1 MVLILSWCVDEPHSQ
16 PQENSTRLCGFNY
29 PERPSCP
36 SNTADLPAG
45 SLLPS
50 IPNKPEN
57 RRPSDPIRQKIKKIS
72 PHFPVGLNQ
81 KKGWSAGERRSNQ
94 KKQQEKEQN
103 GSHHQSNKKRLTG
116 NSRQPFKLNHFKI
129 VSCLYSISSSAVL
142 FPLYTK
148 MLSILSPFFPV
159 WYLM

>member
-1 MVLILSWCVDEPHSQ
+1 MNHIPTSRKTALDFAVLTAPAS
-16 PQENSTRLCGFNY
+16 
-29 PERPSCP
+29 RPFP
-36 SNTADLPAG
+36 SNTVHLPAG

-81 KKGWSAGERRSNQ
+81 KKDG
-94 KKQQEKEQN
+94 QQERDGVIRRNSRKK
-103 GSHHQSNKKRLTG
+103 SKTAAITRAIKKRLTG

>member
-1 MVLILSWCVDEPHSQ
+1 MSWCVDEPHSYS
-16 PQENSTRLCGFNY
+16 QENSTRLCGFNY

-50 IPNKPEN
+50 IPNKPEIAFLLI
-57 RRPSDPIRQKIKKIS
+57 RSGRKSKKRP
-72 PHFPVGLNQ
+72 PHFPTRYQTRKRMVSRRAPEQ
-81 KKGWSAGERRSNQ
+81 SERNSRRA
-94 KKQQEKEQN
+94 QN
-103 GSHHQSNKKRLTG
+103 GSHHQGNKKRLTG
-116 NSRQPFKLNHFKI
+116 NSRQPFKLNHFNI
-129 VSCLYSISSSAVL
+129 VSCLYSMSSSAVL

-159 WYLM
+159 

>member
-1 MVLILSWCVDEPHSQ
+1 MNHIPTTRKTALDFAVL
-16 PQENSTRLCGFNY
+16 TA
-29 PERPSCP
+29 PECPSCP

-57 RRPSDPIRQKIKKIS
+57 RCSSDPIRQKIKKKTT
-72 PHFPVGLNQ
+72 PFFNAVPNQ
-81 KKGWSAGERRSNQ
+81 KKDG
-94 KKQQEKEQN
+94 QQERDGVIRRNSRKK
-103 GSHHQSNKKRLTG
+103 SKTAAITRAIKKRLTG

-129 VSCLYSISSSAVL
+129 VSCLYSMSSSAVL
-142 FPLYTK
+142 SALYTK

>member
-1 MVLILSWCVDEPHSQ
+1 MNHIPTPRKTALDFAVL
-16 PQENSTRLCGFNY
+16 TA
-29 PERPSCP
+29 PECPSCP

-57 RRPSDPIRQKIKKIS
+57 RHPSDPAE
-72 PHFPVGLNQ
+72 NQ
-81 KKGWSAGERRSNQ
+81 KKDHPIFQCGTKPEKGWSAGERRSNQ
-94 KKQQEKEQN
+94 NETAGESKTAA
-103 GSHHQSNKKRLTG
+103 GTGAIKKRLTG

-129 VSCLYSISSSAVL
+129 VSCLYSMSSSAVL
-142 FPLYTK
+142 SALYTK